1 MRQFLTVVL
10 VVGAIWLGLRFYNF
24 AKTEVREA
32 EKKETVDPWDKPAP
46 GKLAGMPASMEEGL
60 EAAKREG
67 GAGLADWLAKNRR
80 QIQDPRLAEI
90 ELDYVVLIGSTD
102 RAEAKRTLEA
112 VGRRIG
118 SSSPVYARYQQLK
131 KAYE

>member
-32 EKKETVDPWDKPAP
+32 EKKETVDAWNKPAP
-46 GKLAGMPASMEEGL
+46 GKLPGMPASLESGL
-60 EAAKREG
+60 ETAKQD
-67 GAGLADWLAKNRR
+67 GATGLADWLARNRAQVR
-80 QIQDPRLAEI
+80 DPRLAEI
-90 ELDYVVLIGSTD
+90 ELDYVVLVGGSD
-102 RAEAKRTLEA
+102 RAEAKRALEA
-112 VGRRIG
+112 IGRRIR
-118 SSSPVYARYQQLK
+118 SDSPVHARYEQLK